1 MAASGCKKRNESMP
15 PKLDAK
21 SATERV
27 HFMAPQSLLDRI
39 MEWRAAQ
46 RPVATQSD
54 ALRRL
59 VEESLERWEKAGKP
73 IEGDIKD

>member
-1 MAASGCKKRNESMP
+1 MAALGCKKRNESMP

-21 SATERV
+21 SETERV
-27 HFMAPQSLLDRI
+27 HFVAPRSLLDRI

-59 VEESLERWEKAGKP
+59 IEDSLDRWEKAGKP
-73 IEGDIKD
+73 AEDEGKE